1 MVFNRR
7 KAHRKARR
15 RAERKRRKELEA
27 AGISPNDINGA
38 GAEAAFKEKLSELDK
53 QHRIKKR
60 DGHVGF
66 ARVKVKRWTTGL
78 RRRKGKTDE
87 PVIEVI
93 HEEPKPEEPPGEN
106 PSLHSISD
114 VMAGDT
120 TDPTD
125 SNHSSRPTDSS
136 PETSQD
142 TGEPETDAPYLP
154 PEYRPASVRSYN
166 ADGAGPSRRRG
177 SAGDLPHEPSMM
189 DKTRAPGYYPA
200 PATRDTEEAMEVVSR
215 AEGKRPLPP
224 PSPEEERVRHIATDD
239 KRLLEQMR
247 LGASAPPQVAEGEGA
262 GPSAPQV
269 ELDLDGFERAD
280 YFEAVPNPVPE
291 TSLHPDIPAPPRPT
305 AQHFVSE
312 PTSELH
318 LVPSAPPLGSP
329 SAPLAPPISP
339 PAPSAPPLADPDAD
353 ADESGTSAP
362 PVPSAPPAPSAPPF
376 DIPDT
381 EDDGELDSET
391 PHAEQSE
398 QPGPT
403 LFLPRYEP

>member
-247 LGASAPPQVAEGEGA
+247 LGASAPPQAASGEDV
-262 GPSAPQV
+262 GPSAPHVDVDQ
-269 ELDLDGFERAD
+269 DGFERAD
-280 YFEAVPNPVPE
+280 DLDAIQELGPE
-291 TSLHPDIPAPPRPT
+291 TPLHPDIPAPPRPPVQRF
-305 AQHFVSE
+305 ASE

-318 LVPSAPPLGSP
+318 LVPSAPPLESP

-339 PAPSAPPLADPDAD
+339 PAPSAPPLAD
-353 ADESGTSAP
+353 ADEAEASVP

-376 DIPDT
+376 DIPET
-381 EDDGELDSET
+381 EDDGELE
-391 PHAEQSE
+391 SE
-398 QPGPT
+398 QPHQEQAETPRPS